1 MTETETRPERVDD
14 RLRQGEWWR
23 TKEGEWVRIADMAP
37 SHRINTARM
46 LLRKSAGY
54 AEAMRWAEFGIMHGA
69 PDEVVD
75 SWLNSDDRRTANTT
89 AWIASTALYK
99 ALVAGLAVQSGID
112 DEMMAVADAGRAYVI
127 AEPVKARI
135 AEGLAEVPTQP
146 LGPEGYSPGGE
157 YDWAAEYDD
166 EDDE

>member
-1 MTETETRPERVDD
+1 MTETETRPERIDD

-89 AWIASTALYK
+89 AWMASTALHK
-99 ALVAGLAVQSGID
+99 ALVAGLAVQSGVD
-112 DEMMAVADAGRAYVI
+112 DGMMAVADAGRAYVI

-135 AEGLAEVPTQP
+135 AEALAEVPTEP
-146 LGPEGYSPGGE
+146 TDPEDYEPSYGDDYP
-157 YDWAAEYDD
+157 D